1 MSGTWPESIGIVGA
15 GAMGSA
21 FAEGLAAHGPDARYL
36 VSDVL
41 PANAKALARS
51 IGGAPVALDKAA
63 ACELVCVAVKPGDA
77 DEALTA
83 LSEGLGAESVVLS
96 MAAGVTLERMRSPL
110 PDAPLVRTMPNLAVR
125 HGTGIIAWA
134 HDGLDM
140 DRARDIAH
148 ALGALGAA
156 LELPESQFGAAT
168 ALAGSGPGFAAY
180 VAEGLE
186 DGGVAAGLSRS
197 QARELVR
204 AVFAGTTSLLDGGG
218 DPAALRERVSSPGG
232 TTLAGLGVL
241 DEAGVR
247 GLLSDAVLAAARRA
261 DEL

>member
-1 MSGTWPESIGIVGA
+1 MNGSWPASIGIVGA

-21 FAEGLAAHGPDARYL
+21 FASGLATHGPDTRFL
-36 VSDVL
+36 VADVL
-41 PANAKALARS
+41 PVNAKALARD
-51 IGGAPVALDKAA
+51 IGGAPAAPGKAA
-63 ACELVCVAVKPGDA
+63 ACDLVCLAVKPDDAEVALGALAGD
-77 DEALTA
+77 
-83 LSEGLGAESVVLS
+83 LGAESVVLS
-96 MAAGVTLERMRSPL
+96 MAAGLTLERIRARIPS
-110 PDAPLVRTMPNLAVR
+110 APLVRTMPNLAVR

-134 HDGLDM
+134 HDGLDI

-148 ALGALGAA
+148 LLGTLGTAS
-156 LELPESQFGAAT
+156 ELPENLFGAAT
-168 ALAGSGPGFAAY
+168 ALAGSGPGFVAY

-204 AVFAGTTSLLDGGG
+204 AVFAGTTSLLDGGV
-218 DPAALRERVSSPGG
+218 DPTALRERVSSPGG

-247 GLLSDAVLAAARRA
+247 ARLAEAVLAAARRA
-261 DEL
+261 DDL

>member
-1 MSGTWPESIGIVGA
+1 MGA

-21 FAEGLAAHGPDARYL
+21 FAAGLAAHGPEARFL

-41 PANAKALARS
+41 PANATALARE
-51 IGGAPVALDKAA
+51 IGGAAVAVERAA
-63 ACELVCVAVKPGDA
+63 ECDLVCVAVKPADA
-77 DEALTA
+77 DAALTE
-83 LSEGLGAESVVLS
+83 LSEHLAPSTVVLS
-96 MAAGVTLERMRSPL
+96 VAAGLTLERIRGRIAGS
-110 PDAPLVRTMPNLAVR
+110 PLVRTMPNLAVR

-134 HDGLDM
+134 HDGLDI
-140 DRARDIAH
+140 DRERDVAH
-148 ALGALGAA
+148 LLGSLGTAV
-156 LELPESQFGAAT
+156 ELPERLFGAAT

-186 DGGVAAGLSRS
+186 EGGVSAGLSRS
-197 QARELVR
+197 QARDLVR
-204 AVFAGTTSLLDGGG
+204 AVFAGTASLLDGDG

-241 DEAGVR
+241 DESGVR
-247 GLLSDAVLAAARRA
+247 ERLAEAVLAAARRA